1 MDLDVVPPLFEAASI
16 DLLTLTI
23 ATGRHYL
30 YFLKRIETPRRKE
43 IYRTPNLFY
52 FFYS

>member
-1 MDLDVVPPLFEAASI
+1 MNKIKKKLYERLKNKLDLDVLPPLFEAASI

-30 YFLKRIETPRRKE
+30 LFLKG
-43 IYRTPNLFY
+43 
-52 FFYS
+52 